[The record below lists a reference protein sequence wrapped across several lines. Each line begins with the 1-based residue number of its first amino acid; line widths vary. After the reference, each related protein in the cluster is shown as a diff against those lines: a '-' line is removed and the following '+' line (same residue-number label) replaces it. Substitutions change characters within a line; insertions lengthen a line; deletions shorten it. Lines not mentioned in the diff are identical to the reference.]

1 MVKRTRVGAYGI
13 VVDGTRI
20 LLTQLALGADR
31 GRWNLP
37 GGGLEHGET
46 PEAALAREVREESGL
61 DVDSPVLF
69 TTFTSATTWKRDD
82 GEVEDIHYVGIVFR
96 ARLTGGTLRAN
107 GDGGSCMGACWFELE
122 ALPGVELSRAA
133 TRVLR
138 EAKLLE

>member
-1 MVKRTRVGAYGI
+1 MGAYGI

-46 PEAALAREVREESGL
+46 PEAALAREIREEAG
-61 DVDSPVLF
+61 VEIGAPVLF
-69 TTFTSATTWKRDD
+69 TTFTSATTWTRDD
-82 GEVEDIHYVGIVFR
+82 GEIEDIHYVGIVFR
-96 ARLTGGTLRAN
+96 ATFAGGTLRAN
-107 GDGGSCMGACWFELE
+107 GDGGSCMGACWFEIAEL
-122 ALPGVELSRAA
+122 GNVELSRGA

-138 EAKLLE
+138 EAKLL